1 MTATA
6 PEDRIYTYTVELIP
20 TQPDGYSVHVSVLP
34 GVVTEGATIEEAQA
48 MAREAIVL
56 HMEGLH
62 EDGVEIPVEP
72 STRRRRSIRVPVQ
85 VAA

>member
-48 MAREAIVL
+48 MAREANASFVR
-56 HMEGLH
+56 G
-62 EDGVEIPVEP
+62 IP
-72 STRRRRSIRVPVQ
+72 
-85 VAA
+85 